1 MQMLLTIAVT
11 VVLVLFGVQN
21 SDHVTVSLIVG
32 QPTQIRLIFLLL
44 IAGTAG
50 FLFSYIRGLSR
61 EVQLKKEIRRLI
73 SLNEASEAQLATVQD
88 QIELQA

>member
-1 MQMLLTIAVT
+1 MQILLTVAAT

-32 QPTQIRLIFLLL
+32 RPTQIRLIFLLL
-44 IAGTAG
+44 IAACTG

-61 EVQLKKEIRRLI
+61 EIQLKKEIRRLAC
-73 SLNEASEAQLATVQD
+73 LHDQQTALAAAEDEV
-88 QIELQA
+88 